1 MITRRTKIQLMV
13 FVIITLLGCTYVGAR
28 YARLDRVFFDD
39 HYTVVAHYQDSGGIF
54 AGAEVS
60 YRGVT
65 VGEVKELDVTDDGV
79 DVRLAIDKDW
89 DDIPRDTEAVV
100 GNRSAVGEQY
110 VELQPR
116 TDQGPYLEDGS
127 EIAKEDTKTPIPTA
141 KLLEDISTT
150 TSSVDRESLQ
160 KVITEMGLAFNGT
173 GKDLGQIIDTSN
185 SFIQT
190 ANDNFELTTDLIRD
204 SNKVL
209 RTQLDSASSIRS
221 FTDDL
226 AKFSSTVA
234 ASDPD
239 LRRVIDTGSV
249 SANEL
254 RSFIEENEVDLSSLI
269 NNLVTTGEV
278 VVKHL
283 DGIEQ
288 ILVLYPYV
296 VEGGFTVVSKEPG
309 KNGKYN
315 AHFGMVTTEHH
326 LCHRG
331 YEGTDRREP
340 NDGRRRAMKVDTRC
354 LEPPQQSNARG
365 AQNAPRAPASYRA
378 PVAGYYDQ
386 ETGTFSWAPGFGAD
400 ASGMS
405 APGSVAPMAA
415 PTSQARATGEE
426 AWKWLLLQP
435 IVETTE

>member
-1 MITRRTKIQLMV
+1 MITRRTKVQLVV

-65 VGEVKELDVTDDGV
+65 VGEVEKLQVTDDGV
-79 DVRLAIDKDW
+79 DVLLAIDNGW
-89 DDIPRDTEAVV
+89 DDIPSDTEAVV

-116 TDQGPYLEDGS
+116 TAEGPFLQDGS
-127 EIAKEDTKTPIPTA
+127 EIAREDTTTPLPTA
-141 KLLEDISTT
+141 TLLEDLSTT
-150 TSSVDRESLQ
+150 TSSVDRESLK
-160 KVITEMGLAFNGT
+160 KVVTEMGLAFDGT
-173 GKDLGQIIDTSN
+173 GDDLGQIIDTSN

-190 ANDNFELTTDLIRD
+190 ANDNFEMTTDLIHE
-204 SNKVL
+204 SNTVL
-209 RTQLDSASSIRS
+209 RTQLDTASSIRS
-221 FTDDL
+221 FTRDL
-226 AKFSSTVA
+226 AKFSGTLA

-239 LRRVIDTGSV
+239 LRKVIDSGSV
-249 SANEL
+249 TANEL
-254 RSFIEENEVDLSSLI
+254 RRFIEDNEVDLSSLI

-283 DGIEQ
+283 DGVEQ

-296 VEGGFTVVSKEPG
+296 VEGGFSVVSKDPVTH
-309 KNGKYN
+309 KYD
-315 AHFGMVTTEHH
+315 AHFGMVMTDHT

-340 NDGRRRAMKVDTRC
+340 DDGSNRPMKVGTRC
-354 LEPPQQSNARG
+354 SEPPSQSNARG
-365 AQNAPRAPASYRA
+365 AQNAPRAPAGYRA
-378 PVAGYYDQ
+378 PVAGYYDPQ
-386 ETGTFSWAPGFGAD
+386 TQKFTW
-400 ASGMS
+400 ASGLS
-405 APGSVAPMAA
+405 GSSTPDSVT
-415 PTSQARATGEE
+415 PTSEARATGEE

-435 IVETTE
+435 LVGTTR